1 MAILKCR
8 QPKQLFSL
16 FTVSNRSSRLVIPK
30 FKKSRIKNEN
40 FLYNA
45 SRILNYLSDNDI
57 SYLVCSPEIF
67 KKRLKQ
73 HLLNMQSISVNGDA
87 NWLPCNNNLFSDIVI
102 GY

>member
-1 MAILKCR
+1 MGTHLYVLLRNTSYFI
-8 QPKQLFSL
+8 
-16 FTVSNRSSRLVIPK
+16 
-30 FKKSRIKNEN
+30 
-40 FLYNA
+40 YNA